1 MANRSHVL
9 EAPFPGAG
17 HINPILQFS
26 RLMEGD
32 RQMKMNSKKWKELA
46 IEATSEGGTSDN
58 TNINEPVANWKK
70 MDREKR
76 ERESHVLVL
85 PLPLQGHINP
95 MLQFSKRLESKG
107 LKVTLII
114 TPYIA
119 KSMQGQHSSINL
131 EPIFDG
137 SKEGEMAANIDKYFE
152 RYKLIMPHSLS
163 KLIDRYNGTEYPV
176 KFLIYDSV
184 LPWALDVARNKGIE
198 GGPFFTQTFA
208 VTAVLYHAAQGAIQV
223 PIEESDQAAAV
234 SLPSLEKLEFN
245 DLPSFAIDASSYP
258 AIRELLLGQFS
269 NILEAR
275 WLIWN
280 SFNELEVEVVDW
292 MRINKWSVK
301 PVGPLIPS
309 MFLDKRLG
317 DDNDYGLNLIKP
329 TSDVCMKWLDSKEPG
344 SVVYV
349 SFGSLA
355 AVGEEQ
361 MAELAWGLKRS
372 NRCFLWIV
380 RESEESKL
388 PRDLVKETSG
398 RSLIIKWCPQLQVLA
413 HKSVGCFMTHCGWNS
428 TLEALSIGV
437 PMVAMPQWTDQPTN
451 AKYIT
456 DVWRVGVRVKAN
468 EKGIVTREE
477 VERCIR
483 EVLESERS
491 NAIRGN
497 SDKWSKLAKIAVDA
511 GGSSDKNIEE
521 FVTEVACK
529 SKGIIE

>member
-1 MANRSHVL
+1 MVK
-9 EAPFPGAG
+9 
-17 HINPILQFS
+17 
-26 RLMEGD
+26 D
-32 RQMKMNSKKWKELA
+32 
-46 IEATSEGGTSDN
+46 
-58 TNINEPVANWKK
+58 
-70 MDREKR
+70 KR
-76 ERESHVLVL
+76 GRESHFLVL

-107 LKVTLII
+107 LKVTLIV

-119 KSMQGQHSSINL
+119 ESMQGQHSSINL
-131 EPIFDG
+131 EPVFDG

-152 RYKLIMPHSLS
+152 RYKIIMPHSLS
-163 KLIDRYNGTEYPV
+163 NLIDRYNGSEYPV
-176 KFLIYDSV
+176 KFLVYDSV

-198 GGPFFTQTFA
+198 GGPFFTQSCA
-208 VTAVLYHAAQGAIQV
+208 VTAVLYHAAQGSFQV
-223 PIEESDQAAAV
+223 PVDESDQAAV
-234 SLPSLEKLEFN
+234 SLPSLEKLELN
-245 DLPSFAIDASSYP
+245 DLPSFATDASSYP

-280 SFNELEVEVVDW
+280 SFNELEVVDW
-292 MRINKWSVK
+292 MRINKWSMIK
-301 PVGPLIPS
+301 PVGPMIPS

-317 DDNDYGLNLIKP
+317 DDKDYGLNLIKP
-329 TSDVCMKWLDSKEPG
+329 NSDVCMKWLDSKEPG
-344 SVVYV
+344 WC
-349 SFGSLA
+349 
-355 AVGEEQ
+355 VGEEQ

-380 RESEESKL
+380 RESEE
-388 PRDLVKETSG
+388 
-398 RSLIIKWCPQLQVLA
+398 I
-413 HKSVGCFMTHCGWNS
+413 GCFVTHCGWNS
-428 TLEALSIGV
+428 TLEALSLGV

-468 EKGIVTREE
+468 EKGIVTKEE

-483 EVLESERS
+483 EVLESETS

-497 SDKWSKLAKIAVDA
+497 SDKWRKLAKIAVDE

-521 FVTEVACK
+521 FVAEVACK